1 MARKF
6 GGLWTREKLD
16 ILENYLKAYLKA
28 LKKQRFERWYI
39 DAFAGDG
46 SIQLAESG
54 EKDLFEEVS
63 DLIHGSARRALSL
76 DPGFE
81 RYLFIEND
89 PSAAAN
95 LAKLREEYPDK
106 RIRVMEGDANV
117 RLREICQSGNW
128 TGRRAV
134 LFLDPAGMQVGWE
147 TMEAVAAT
155 RAIDV
160 WIWFPLGVGVNRLL
174 VRSGEINPAWEE
186 RLDRVFGT
194 KDWRTA
200 FYKRTHDLTL
210 FGDEEHRVK
219 TATPKIIAD
228 YYNERLKAIFP
239 AVASNPRMMRNARN
253 NPLYLL
259 CFAAANPKG
268 ARIALRIAQHL
279 LK

>member
-16 ILENYLKAYLKA
+16 ILENYLKAYLTA

-46 SIQLAESG
+46 SIRLAASG
-54 EKDLFEEVS
+54 KKDLFEVR

-76 DPGFE
+76 NPGFE

-95 LAKLREEYPDK
+95 LAKLREEYADK
-106 RIRVMEGDANV
+106 RIRVMEGDANDH
-117 RLREICQSGNW
+117 LREICQKSDW

-134 LFLDPAGMQVGWE
+134 LFLDPAGMQVSWE

-194 KDWRTA
+194 KDWRTT
-200 FYKRTHDLTL
+200 FYKETHDLTL
-210 FGDEEHRVK
+210 FGKEEHRVK
-219 TATPKIIAD
+219 TATPQAIAD
-228 YYNERLKAIFP
+228 YYNERLASIFP
-239 AVASNPRMMRNARN
+239 AVASNPRMMRNARKS
-253 NPLYLL
+253 PLYLL

-268 ARIALRIAQHL
+268 ASIALRIAQHL